1 MSSPETY
8 DPLAFTDHTNSR
20 KAKSAN
26 AELHAVINT
35 LNSWNS
41 SPDGSEFFIE
51 AVRNVEFSQGVA
63 TELAR
68 ELIYKLTLRSRRIL
82 EADGILKQQ
91 SWRDVFRGV
100 IIVAFALV
108 VVGSAV
114 FMGISAI
121 RKTTTSQPEKNTYA
135 EHADHTDHTDNNIAL
150 QFLLTAF
157 TASVGFLGGCG
168 LFVSTNSN
176 QIPARRLRQHA
187 VKHRTD
193 KCD

>member
-1 MSSPETY
+1 MSSPEGY
-8 DPLAFTDHTNSR
+8 DPEAFTDHTNSR

-26 AELHAVINT
+26 AELQAVINT

-51 AVRNVEFSQGVA
+51 AFRNVEFSQGVA

-68 ELIYKLTLRSRRIL
+68 ELIFKLTLRSRRIL

-121 RKTTTSQPEKNTYA
+121 SKTTTSQSEKNTHS
-135 EHADHTDHTDNNIAL
+135 EHADHTDNNIAL

-176 QIPARRLRQHA
+176 QIPTRRLRQHT
-187 VKHRTD
+187 VKQQTEKGD
-193 KCD
+193 